1 MSAFRKT
8 LTGAIVLGL
17 GCAIA
22 AQLTAGQPA
31 LAAPAASRAHHGQVP
46 LVAVKR
52 PAKELGAAVDLYTY
66 PGQDFT
72 TATAAEITY
81 LKALHANSFMVSFP
95 FFISGRGGST
105 VFAKKSTPTPAQLSV
120 LARAATK
127 AGLFLTLRPLM
138 DQTSI
143 GESRASW
150 KPRNQQAWFA
160 SYQKFLLPYARMA
173 HRAGVARF
181 YIGAEF
187 SKFQGSRLWT
197 PLDNAVRKVFKG
209 TLVYAN
215 NGKGV
220 HPGIGGKGVQLSV
233 DAYPN
238 LGVGTNPSTAR
249 LTRAWKAYD
258 RRLPARTVLSEV
270 GISGVKGAFLSP
282 WQHHWPHPKMDVSVQ
297 VRWFTAACRA
307 AVAARSGGLY
317 FWAIGFGA
325 PALVQKLDAQHQ
337 GAWENGPAEK
347 AVAACYKRARG
358 IR

>member
-1 MSAFRKT
+1 VSAFRKT
-8 LTGAIVLGL
+8 LAGAVVLGL
-17 GCAIA
+17 ACAAA
-22 AQLTAGQPA
+22 AQLTGYQPA
-31 LAAPAASRAHHGQVP
+31 LAAPAASRADHGQVP
-46 LVAVKR
+46 LAAVKR
-52 PAKELGAAVDLYTY
+52 PARELGAAVDLYTY

-72 TATAAEITY
+72 TATAAEIAY
-81 LKALHANSFMVSFP
+81 LKALHANSVMVSFP

-150 KPRNQQAWFA
+150 KPRNQKAWFA
-160 SYQKFLLPYARMA
+160 SYRKFLLPYAQMA

-197 PLDNAVRKVFKG
+197 PLDNAVRKAFRG

-238 LGVGTNPSTAR
+238 LGVGTNPATAR

-258 RRLPARTVLSEV
+258 QRLPARTVLSEV

-307 AVAARSGGLY
+307 AVASHSGGIY

-347 AVAACYKRARG
+347 AVAACYQRARG